1 VDHLHLLR
9 RVMKKPSTGDLV
21 SLQTVLL
28 SWEEKA
34 GTPEEGQR
42 SADTLALLG
51 DFYCFLTGLECK
63 LEAHAF
69 AELASRMDMG
79 AVGGVI
85 AENVL
90 GAGPKLLERVLVGGL
105 SEVLMVLASR
115 QYVKAFDRE
124 LETFHQQVAWKLRA
138 HFWHF
143 SAVHRPE
150 LSPEQRAAL
159 IDELF
164 TPLFDRKS
172 PGEAK
177 SIALAYL
184 FQLLLLGTLLG

>member
-1 VDHLHLLR
+1 VDHLPLLR
-9 RVMKKPSTGDLV
+9 RVITKPSTGDLV

-34 GTPEEGQR
+34 GTPEERER
-42 SADTLALLG
+42 SANALALLG

-63 LEAHAF
+63 LEAHTY

-85 AENVL
+85 ADNVL
-90 GAGPKLLERVLVGGL
+90 GAGCKLLERVLVGGL

-124 LETFHQQVAWKLRA
+124 LDTFHQQVAWKLRG
-138 HFWHF
+138 HFWRF
-143 SAVHRPE
+143 SAGRRPE

-159 IDELF
+159 IDALF
-164 TPLFDRKS
+164 TPLLDRKS

-184 FQLLLLGTLLG
+184 FQLLLLGILLG